1 MRQFEIEIR
10 NEKRKNY
17 RLYNWFALVIS
28 MAGFSFFLFYNNWWV
43 EALGAIIIVF
53 VYLLTRI
60 YRRKI
65 HKAVYLFDDKGFFFL
80 ILAFG
85 WLGLEKYLIAGLC
98 IVLGLVYQAAMQKI
112 IFIFSKEGILK
123 TNFPKKE
130 FEWNAMDNVVLK
142 DRILTLDFK
151 NNRIIQGEAEPSK
164 MIDQAG
170 FNLFV
175 EEQMKNSL
183 SNQEMNLSSAS
194 NS

>member
-28 MAGFSFFLFYNNWWV
+28 QAGFSFFLFYNNWWV

-151 NNRIIQGEAEPSK
+151 NNRIIQGEMEPSK

-183 SNQEMNLSSAS
+183 SDQEVNLSSAG